1 MRNNSIYKI
10 ALREFK
16 RIRERKTLFL
26 FEIVFPIIFFFLFA
40 EIYETEL
47 IRNIPVAI
55 YDADNSSLSRTITR
69 YIDSSPTLTIKQ
81 NCRSID
87 EIESEFQKGNIQ
99 GAFVFPQ
106 NFEKNIKSGKSSNL
120 VVYKNSTNILI
131 GTYLLKEAS
140 TIGGIVSG
148 GALLKKL
155 QGTGLTKEKA
165 MSVVNPIRI
174 ETSSLYNPNYS
185 YERYLMPGVLLFTFQ
200 LMIILI
206 AVILVS
212 SEYTHHTLADLIKLS
227 GNKAYK
233 IVAGKIIPHLFLH
246 SASAVLIF
254 GIIFP
259 MYGLSNNGSTI
270 NLLILMGVFVFS
282 SFMIGLFV
290 SAWVEDQI
298 LATEI
303 AILLN
308 TPAFILSGLTFP
320 TWGMPEVYQ
329 QISQTIPFTHFLN
342 GFLKVYQM
350 GGTFGDI
357 KIELLILFLFGIVS
371 LVGTIIGL
379 HLKMQNQN
387 SDKNI
392 LIKAEL

>member
-10 ALREFK
+10 ALRELR
-16 RIRERKTLFL
+16 RIRKRKTIFL
-26 FEIVFPIIFFFLFA
+26 FEIIFPMIFFVLFA

-47 IRNIPVAI
+47 IRNIPVAV
-55 YDADNSSLSRTITR
+55 YDADNSSISRTVTR

-87 EIESEFQKGNIQ
+87 EIKREFQKGKIQ
-99 GAFVFPQ
+99 GAFVFPKD
-106 NFEKNIKSGKSSNL
+106 FEKNIKSGKSSTL

-155 QGTGLTKEKA
+155 QGAGLTTEKA
-165 MSVVNPIRI
+165 MSVVNPIRV

-185 YERYLMPGVLLFTFQ
+185 YEGYLMPGVLLFSFQ
-200 LMIILI
+200 LMIVLI

-233 IVAGKIIPHLFLH
+233 IVAGKTIPHLFLH
-246 SASAVLIF
+246 SVSAVLIF

-259 MYGLSNNGSTI
+259 IYGLSNNGATI
-270 NLLILMGVFVFS
+270 DLLILMGAFLFS
-282 SFMIGLFV
+282 SFMIGLV
-290 SAWVEDQI
+290 ISAWFKDQV

-303 AILLN
+303 AILIN

-320 TWGMPEVYQ
+320 TWGMPEIYQ
-329 QISQTIPFTHFLN
+329 LISQTMPFTHFLN
-342 GFLKVYQM
+342 GFVKIYQM
-350 GGTFGDI
+350 GGTFDQI
-357 KIELLILFLFGIVS
+357 KFELLILFLFGIIS
-371 LVGTIIGL
+371 LIGTIIGL
-379 HLKMQNQN
+379 QIKMYRH
-387 SDKNI
+387 SLDKNI
-392 LIKAEL
+392 LVKA